1 MVGKVMSIRDL
12 GLVPDQVGSYVAR
25 QWHTWNMLR
34 QDWLTEKI
42 ELRKY
47 IFATD
52 TRKTASA
59 IAQWKN
65 TTTIPKLCQTRDN
78 LIANYTLNL
87 FPKKKFM
94 TWQAD
99 EQDANS
105 VDKRDTILNYMDYAV
120 MYDRFKT
127 EMGKCISD
135 YVDYGNAFG
144 MPEWVDNR
152 ITLPDGKEQVGYVGP
167 TLRRISPL
175 DIVFNPTAPTF
186 RESPKIIRSIVSMGE
201 VKKILNS
208 QTTDQNREEYKALF
222 AYLKDIRVTMRS
234 YTGDMSGFDDSY
246 QVDGFS
252 SFRNYLLSDMVEI
265 LTFYGDVYDWE
276 TDTLLENY
284 IITVV
289 DRHKII
295 GKRPNPSY
303 FGYAPI
309 FHVGWRPRQDNLWAM
324 GPLDNL
330 VGMQFRIDFVENQKA
345 DLMTLTLAPPLKIK
359 GTVNDFIWGPM
370 ERIYVGDDGDVEM
383 MAPDIQAMNL
393 NTELQFQLQM
403 IEQMAGAPQEQMGIR
418 SPGEKTAFEVQK
430 LDNAG
435 QRIYGAKIMQFE
447 ENFSEQCLNGMLEL
461 ARRNIASSQTI
472 SVFDDEF
479 NFQTFDSITPQDITG
494 AGKLKPFAARH
505 FAEQAELLQNLN
517 NFFNSHMGADPAV
530 MVHFSTIQISKLME
544 EIFAIKD
551 YKIVQ
556 PYIRL
561 AEAAD
566 GQRLAQAHQQQVQ
579 MEAQTPAGLHPDD
592 HSMGPPSGPQ
602 PAGPAPIIRPQQIDS
617 GPPVESSAQGR
628 VPPGN
633 PAANVSAANPQ
644 QGPIA

>member
-1 MVGKVMSIRDL
+1 MAGKVMTVQDL
-12 GLVPDQVGSYVAR
+12 GFEPDRLGNHIAKFWQ
-25 QWHTWNMLR
+25 TNNTLR

-47 IFATD
+47 VFATD
-52 TRKTASA
+52 TRKTTSGTAP
-59 IAQWKN
+59 WKN

-78 LIANYTLNL
+78 LIANYMLNL
-87 FPKKKFM
+87 FPKRKYM
-94 TWQAD
+94 TWEAD
-99 EQDANS
+99 EENAAS
-105 VDKRDTILNYMDYAV
+105 VEKRDATLNYMTYATS
-120 MYDRFKT
+120 YDRFKT
-127 EMGKCISD
+127 EMHKCVSD

-144 MPEWVDNR
+144 MPEWIDNR
-152 ITLPDGKEQVGYVGP
+152 ITLPDGREQVGYVGP

-186 RESPKIIRSIVSMGE
+186 RESPKVIRSMVTLGE
-201 VKKILNS
+201 VKKILAS
-208 QTTDQNREEYKALF
+208 QTNDQNRKEYEALF
-222 AYLKDIRVTMRS
+222 QYLRDIRVTMQS
-234 YTGDMSGFDDSY
+234 YNGDMTGFDESY

-252 SFRNYLLSDMVEI
+252 SFRNYMVSDYVEI

-276 TDTLLENY
+276 NDQFLENH

-330 VGMQFRIDFVENQKA
+330 VGMQFRLDYTENQKA
-345 DLMTLTLAPPLKIK
+345 DLLTLTLSPPLKIK
-359 GTVNDFIWGPM
+359 GSVNNFTYGPM
-370 ERIYVGDDGDVEM
+370 ERIYCGDDGDVEM
-383 MAPDIQAMNL
+383 MAPAVQALQL
-393 NTELQFQLQM
+393 NSESQFIMQM
-403 IEQMAGAPQEQMGIR
+403 MEQMAGAPQEQMGIR

-435 QRIYGAKIMQFE
+435 SRIYGYKTVQFE
-447 ENFSEQCLNGMLEL
+447 EQFTEFCMNAMLEL
-461 ARRNIASSQTI
+461 ARRNISSSQTI

-479 NFQTFDSITPQDITG
+479 NFQSFMQLTPQDITG
-494 AGKLKPFAARH
+494 AGKIKPFGARH

-517 NFFNSHMGADPAV
+517 NFFNSHMGADPALV
-530 MVHFSTIQISKLME
+530 VHFSTIKMAKLLE
-544 EIFAIKD
+544 EVFQIKD

-556 PYIRL
+556 PYVRL

-566 GQRLAQAHQQQVQ
+566 GQRLAQAHQEQVQ
-579 MEAQTPAGLHPDD
+579 MEGQTPAGIHPDD
-592 HSMGPPSGPQ
+592 HSGPPDAGPPPQ
-602 PAGPAPIIRPQQIDS
+602 PGVTNLPAQKIDAGLPKQVPSPHGAA
-617 GPPVESSAQGR
+617 SS
-628 VPPGN
+628 VPL
-633 PAANVSAANPQ
+633 ANPHP
-644 QGPIA
+644 GPLA